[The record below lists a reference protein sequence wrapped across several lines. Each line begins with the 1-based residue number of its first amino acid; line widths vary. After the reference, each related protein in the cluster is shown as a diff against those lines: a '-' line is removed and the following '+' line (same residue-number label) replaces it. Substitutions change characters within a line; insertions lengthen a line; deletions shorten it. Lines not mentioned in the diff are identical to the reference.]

1 VRVFD
6 DPNVIHV
13 SGQVDPMS
21 DIEVINLELIL
32 SDLQTVTKRLDSVGK
47 EVKRG
52 DKDAIIEKG
61 ALDKLLPILEAG
73 KLASG
78 VSFDEK
84 EKIVVRNLHLLSM
97 KPIIYVLNRKAGAQN
112 LDELQDER
120 YERLMDFIQNSGANY
135 VVVDA
140 RIEEEL
146 KELEGEEKE
155 QFRQELGAS
164 DDGINNL
171 IKTGFKTL
179 GLITYFTTGED
190 ETRGWVVKENSTAPV
205 AGQAI
210 HTDFKDK
217 FIRAEVIFWKD
228 LLEAGSYAK
237 AREKGLVRTEG
248 KEYVVKDGDVIE
260 FKI

>member
-1 VRVFD
+1 
-6 DPNVIHV
+6 
-13 SGQVDPMS
+13 MS

-32 SDLQTVTKRLDSVGK
+32 SDLQTVSKRLESVER

-52 DKDAIIEKG
+52 EKE
-61 ALDKLLPILEAG
+61 AVFEKSVLQKIYPVLEAG
-73 KLASG
+73 RLARELEL
-78 VSFDEK
+78 DEK
-84 EKIVVRNLHLLSM
+84 EIIVVNKLQLITR

-120 YERLMDFIQNSGANY
+120 YEKLMDFLEQSKSSY

-146 KELEGEEKE
+146 KDIEGDEKE
-155 QFRQELGAS
+155 QFRQELGAH

-171 IKTGFKTL
+171 IKIGFKTL

-190 ETRGWVVKENSTAPV
+190 ETRGWVIKNGWTAPL
-205 AGQAI
+205 AGTAI

-217 FIRAEVIFWKD
+217 FIRAEVVFWKD
-228 LLEAGSYAK
+228 LIDNGSYAK

-248 KEYVVKDGDVIE
+248 KEYIVKDGDVIE